1 MRLIHNHITILN
13 KYYPTV
19 NYELDN
25 ETQKFKWLSEDHP
38 TVEKL
43 EELIKEENLKS
54 QEEEVRIKRNKL
66 LEESDYIVIKSLE
79 NGVEVSKEWKTYRQ
93 ELRDITK
100 DKNFPNIENIVFP
113 TKPKG
118 I

>member
-25 ETQKFKWLSEDHP
+25 ETQTFKWLSEDHP

-43 EELIKEENLKS
+43 DELVVQENKKGE
-54 QEEEVRIKRNKL
+54 EEEVRSKRNKL
-66 LEESDYIVIKSLE
+66 LEESDYMVIKSLE
-79 NGVEVSKEWKTYRQ
+79 NGSEIPAEWKTYRQ
-93 ELRDITK
+93 KLRDITK
-100 DKNFPNIENIVFP
+100 DENFPNIENIVFP
-113 TKPKG
+113 TKPE
-118 I
+118 

>member
-25 ETQKFKWLSEDHP
+25 KTQTFKWLSKDHP

-79 NGVEVSKEWKTYRQ
+79 SGDAIPTEWKTYRQ
-93 ELRDITK
+93 KLRDIDFT
-100 DKNFPNIENIVFP
+100 DPDNVTWPE
-113 TKPKG
+113 KPL
-118 I
+118 